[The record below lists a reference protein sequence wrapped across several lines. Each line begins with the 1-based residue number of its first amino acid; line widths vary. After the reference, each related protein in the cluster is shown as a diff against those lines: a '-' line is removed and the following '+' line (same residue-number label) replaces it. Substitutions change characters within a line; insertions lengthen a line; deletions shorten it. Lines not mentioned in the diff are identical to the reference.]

1 MQPLPAISFDTVP
14 AEGAP
19 FAFRDLA
26 LAARAEWLNRR
37 WAHAPSGRILAEA
50 IELAFKGRIA
60 VVSSFGAEAAVLLHL
75 VAQVD
80 KATPI
85 LFLDTGKHFLET
97 LTYRDILIDR
107 FGFTD
112 ARSLEPDPADLAR
125 EDQAGD
131 LWSKNPDRC
140 CHLRKVIPLDTALRD
155 FDAWVTGRKRYQTS
169 HRTAL
174 PIAEVSDGRIKI
186 NPLATWTEAEISQ
199 AFKDFR
205 LPRHPLFDDGFAS
218 IGCAPCTRR
227 ILEGEDSRAGRW
239 SGREKT
245 ECGIHFGYTDGEGI

>member
-1 MQPLPAISFDTVP
+1 MQPQPALVSDPVP
-14 AEGAP
+14 AEPAGS
-19 FAFRDLA
+19 A
-26 LAARAEWLNRR
+26 LAAQAEWLNRR
-37 WAHAPSGRILAEA
+37 WAEASADRILSEA
-50 IELAFKGRIA
+50 IETVFKGRIA
-60 VVSSFGAEAAVLLHL
+60 VVSSFGAEAAVLLHF

-80 KATPI
+80 KATPV
-85 LFLDTGKHFLET
+85 LFLETGKHFLET
-97 LTYRDILIDR
+97 LTYRDILVDR

-112 ARSLEPDPADLAR
+112 ARSLEPSAADLAR
-125 EDQAGD
+125 EDPAGD

-140 CHLRKVIPLDTALRD
+140 CHLRKVVPLDKALQG
-155 FDAWVTGRKRYQTS
+155 FGAWVTGRKRFQTAQ
-169 HRTAL
+169 RAAL
-174 PIAEVSDGRIKI
+174 SIAEVADGRIKV
-186 NPLATWTEAEISQ
+186 NPLASWTEPQINQ

-205 LPRHPLFDDGFAS
+205 LPRHPLFDEGFAS

>member
-1 MQPLPAISFDTVP
+1 MQPQPALVSDPVP
-14 AEGAP
+14 AEPAGS
-19 FAFRDLA
+19 A
-26 LAARAEWLNRR
+26 LAAQAEWLNRR
-37 WAHAPSGRILAEA
+37 WAEASAGRILSEA
-50 IELAFKGRIA
+50 IETVFKGRIA
-60 VVSSFGAEAAVLLHL
+60 VVSSFGAEAAVLLHF

-80 KATPI
+80 KATPV
-85 LFLDTGKHFLET
+85 LFLETGKHFLET
-97 LTYRDILIDR
+97 LTYRDILVDR

-112 ARSLEPDPADLAR
+112 ARSLEPSAADLAR
-125 EDQAGD
+125 EDPAGD

-140 CHLRKVIPLDTALRD
+140 CHLRKVVPLDKALQG
-155 FDAWVTGRKRYQTS
+155 FGAWVTGRKRFQTAQ
-169 HRTAL
+169 RAAL
-174 PIAEVSDGRIKI
+174 SIAEVADGRIKV
-186 NPLATWTEAEISQ
+186 NPLASWTEPQINQ

-205 LPRHPLFDDGFAS
+205 LPRHPLFDEGFAS